1 MQGVDLTET
10 NGLSV
15 AARVLPLMRDKGRAT
30 VTEMARSL
38 SLSRTSVENA
48 VAALRERGLIAEAA
62 SSSESRGAGRP
73 ARHFEFRGSL
83 GAVAGIDVGSAS
95 VRVALTDLAGTVLQ
109 QSMFPGVGT
118 QPDGA
123 SMLAAVVRDARETLA
138 SAGVW
143 PSNVRAIGVA
153 LPAIVDES
161 GRVIRSVV
169 IPEWAGI
176 DIASHLELEF
186 GCPVAIDG
194 GVRLAAI
201 AEHHI
206 GACRLV
212 DDVVYLSVGNRI
224 AMASILNGKIR
235 RGSHNVAGDIGRLA
249 FHGLDPMTGQIRW
262 RTANTAAAV
271 FERARAGDA
280 ESQSELDH
288 FIEDLAQGIALLIM
302 TIDPEMI
309 VIGGGLSKA
318 HGQLLEPL
326 RKVLAGHTGLPFEIP
341 VVEARLGAEAAAHG
355 ALVHAFR
362 EHATRIYGID
372 AIPAPAIIP
381 LPIYSPDY
389 TQAWS
394 PEMAV
399 HQ

>member
-1 MQGVDLTET
+1 MSEIS
-10 NGLSV
+10 GLSV
-15 AARVLPLMRDKGRAT
+15 ASRVLPLVRDKGRAT

-38 SLSRTSVENA
+38 SLSRTSVETA
-48 VAALRERGLIAEAA
+48 VADLRGRGLIAEATTRG
-62 SSSESRGAGRP
+62 EYRGAGRP
-73 ARHFEFRGSL
+73 ARQFEFRGSL
-83 GAVAGIDVGSAS
+83 GAVVGIDVGSAS
-95 VRVALTDLAGTVLQ
+95 VRVAVTDLAGRVLQ

-123 SMLAAVVRDARETLA
+123 SMLAAVVRGARETLT

-143 PSNVRAIGVA
+143 PTNVRAIGVA

-169 IPEWAGI
+169 LPEWSGI

-186 GCPVAIDG
+186 SCPVAIDG

-212 DDVVYLSVGNRI
+212 GDVIYLSVGNRI

-249 FHGLDPMTGQIRW
+249 FHGLDPTTGQIRW
-262 RTANTAAAV
+262 KTAETAAAV

-280 ESQSELDH
+280 DSQSELDQ
-288 FIEDLAQGIALLIM
+288 FIEDLAHGIALLIM
-302 TIDPEMI
+302 TIDPEMV

-318 HGQLLEPL
+318 RGQLLEPL
-326 RKVLAGHTGLPFEIP
+326 RRALAGHTGLPFEIP
-341 VVEARLGAEAAAHG
+341 LVEARLGAEAAAHG

-372 AIPAPAIIP
+372 VVPAPAIIP
-381 LPIYSPDY
+381 LPIYSSGY
-389 TQAWS
+389 TQAWP